1 MARTSAVPHDRP
13 VPTPPPAPEYAR
25 GSTGC
30 VAAFLIVVLVFVVWL
45 VGMLLLATGV
55 IGDWG

>member
-13 VPTPPPAPEYAR
+13 VPTPPPEYAR